1 MYISVDLTH
10 SLFFPM
16 PCQSR
21 VPHVTVLTLTLP
33 SLFHITL
40 PTISSP
46 PQLPVFHYPCNHH
59 HHTTNIPQQPGKIH
73 ASPRTHEAR
82 PGFHSNTANTGT
94 PHHVTTRFSGTPPLL
109 RFPCASLRLPWGFPG
124 ASLATTLRWHGPRL
138 LHATFFLPFS
148 GLFWLFWPH
157 HSVVVYHSVM
167 V

>member
-1 MYISVDLTH
+1 
-10 SLFFPM
+10 M

-21 VPHVTVLTLTLP
+21 VKHVTILTLTLP

-46 PQLPVFHYPCNHH
+46 PSFLSSTIPA
-59 HHTTNIPQQPGKIH
+59 TTTTTQQTAPNNPQQPGKIH
-73 ASPRTHEAR
+73 ASSRTHEAR

-94 PHHVTTRFSGTPPLL
+94 PHHVTTHFSGCPPLL
-109 RFPCASLRLPWGFPG
+109 RFPCASLG
-124 ASLATTLRWHGPRL
+124 TTLRWHGPRL